1 MEEYR
6 GLLNSLYNELFN
18 RNVADPG
25 LQYWG
30 NLLATGL
37 ITEDQLRNALISAAQ
52 GADLDY
58 YNQYVANQSSQP
70 VVGGGGVESVV
81 GGGGV
86 GYPASTT
93 STDIQTN
100 VGPGAQSPT
109 YTPTVSNTGDF
120 SGIQSQRNTTN
131 YDYSSPISNTYS
143 NAYDYSQS
151 FVDPRYSAYN
161 TYMYDTAPL
170 MAMLSNLGYLSPTGQ
185 GNQLSEY
192 GGGPIQDPQVN
203 FTPMTAKGGDMNRP
217 ANPTYGKGGKGGY
230 L

>member
-30 NLLATGL
+30 NLLATGQ

-52 GADLDY
+52 GSDRDY
-58 YNQYVANQSSQP
+58 YNQFVNSANQPAQPP
-70 VVGGGGVESVV
+70 VVGGGVASPGSNVE
-81 GGGGV
+81 
-86 GYPASTT
+86 
-93 STDIQTN
+93 I
-100 VGPGAQSPT
+100 GPGAQSPT
-109 YTPTVSNTGDF
+109 YAPTMSNTGDF
-120 SGIQSQRNTTN
+120 SGIQSQRNTTS
-131 YDYSSPISNTYS
+131 YDYSSPTSYS
-143 NAYDYSQS
+143 YDYGQS
-151 FVDPRYSAYN
+151 FVDPRYNAYN

-230 L
+230 R

>member
-30 NLLATGL
+30 NLLATGQ

-52 GADLDY
+52 GSDRDY
-58 YNQYVANQSSQP
+58 YNQFVNSANQPAQPP
-70 VVGGGGVESVV
+70 VVGGGVASPG
-81 GGGGV
+81 
-86 GYPASTT
+86 STT

-170 MAMLSNLGYLSPTGQ
+170 MAMLSSLGYLSPTGQ

-230 L
+230 R